1 MRSDSSRCTIILPV
15 LNEERV
21 IEKIVAELFSAFT
34 SVNIDILFVDDGST
48 DSTWQ
53 IIYNLSQNNPFIS
66 GLRFSR
72 NFGKESAI
80 LAGIGGATG
89 DCVIV
94 MDADMQH
101 PPATALEM
109 FTLWQKNDYV
119 IIEALKTRRQ
129 DEGAVY
135 KFGARAFYKIL
146 LRLSG
151 IDLNN
156 GSDFK
161 LLDKSVTNVLLTMPE
176 RQTFFRA
183 MSGWTGLKTGNVYFK
198 VPARAAGTSKFS
210 MLKLCKMAVNSI
222 TAYTSLPMQL
232 VTFAGVGFFLFAVI
246 MSLQTLIMK
255 IAGKAAGGF
264 TTVIVLL
271 LLIGSILMI
280 SLGIIGI
287 YISKIYNEVK
297 FRPRYVLSETAGA
310 KINPKGPADRS

>member
-15 LNEERV
+15 LNEERI
-21 IEKIVAELFSAFT
+21 IEKIAAELFSVFT

-48 DSTWQ
+48 DSTWR
-53 IIYNLSQNNPFIS
+53 IINKLSQNSPFIS

-80 LAGIGGATG
+80 LAGVSCSTG

-94 MDADMQH
+94 MDADLQH
-101 PPATALEM
+101 PPRIALEM
-109 FTLWQKNDYV
+109 YTLWRKNDYAIV
-119 IIEALKTRRQ
+119 EAIKTRRQ

-135 KFGARAFYKIL
+135 KFGAKIFYKL
-146 LRLSG
+146 LFMLSG

-161 LLDKSVTNVLLTMPE
+161 LLDKSVVGIFMTMPE

-183 MSGWTGLKTGNVYFK
+183 MSGWTGLKTGRVYFK
-198 VPARAAGTSKFS
+198 VPARALGESKFS
-210 MLKLCKMAVNSI
+210 MLKLWKMAVNSI

-232 VTFAGVGFFLFAVI
+232 VTFAGAGFFLFAVV
-246 MSLQTLIMK
+246 MSLQTLLMK
-255 IAGKAAGGF
+255 LAGRAAGGF
-264 TTVIVLL
+264 TTVIILL

-287 YISKIYNEVK
+287 YIAKIYNEVK
-297 FRPRYVLSETAGA
+297 NRPRYVLSETVGA
-310 KINPKGPADRS
+310 KISKGKGI